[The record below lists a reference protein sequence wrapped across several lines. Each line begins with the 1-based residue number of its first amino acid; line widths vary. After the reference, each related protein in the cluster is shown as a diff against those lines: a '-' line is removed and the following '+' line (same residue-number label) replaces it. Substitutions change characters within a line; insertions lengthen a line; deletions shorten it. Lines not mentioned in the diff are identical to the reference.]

1 MHSGHVVLIYTTHFS
16 EMPIYMLKKCL
27 EGKILKNVKISP
39 LFEVH
44 SKYIEPAVGFKS
56 HTGSLVMV
64 TDIQI
69 SLVDGT
75 HQKLVHALGF

>member
-1 MHSGHVVLIYTTHFS
+1 M
-16 EMPIYMLKKCL
+16 E
-27 EGKILKNVKISP
+27 ISP

-69 SLVDGT
+69 SLVDDT
-75 HQKLVHALGF
+75 HQKLVHALGFKLFFIEFHPLGGICAQVHPLL